1 MSTYNN
7 CFGGEKKN
15 INTFRLKKAS
25 YQELWTWEQVH
36 VYLTFTV
43 SGATGGVKKEPDNKE
58 KHVRLDSV
66 KGDSHTRNS
75 PTNPMSYSVPNL
87 PASMDNLL
95 ETFAAVARRN
105 AGNNMLRSANA
116 VSLARLLPPNSSSK
130 FFR

>member
-1 MSTYNN
+1 MP
-7 CFGGEKKN
+7 
-15 INTFRLKKAS
+15 
-25 YQELWTWEQVH
+25 
-36 VYLTFTV
+36 
-43 SGATGGVKKEPDNKE
+43 SGATGGVKKESDNKE

-66 KGDSHTRNS
+66 KGDSHTRSS
-75 PTNPMSYSVPNL
+75 PTSSMSYSVPNL

-130 FFR
+130 LPQNP

>member
-1 MSTYNN
+1 M
-7 CFGGEKKN
+7 
-15 INTFRLKKAS
+15 
-25 YQELWTWEQVH
+25 
-36 VYLTFTV
+36 
-43 SGATGGVKKEPDNKE
+43 KKESDNKE

-130 FFR
+130 YDL

>member
-1 MSTYNN
+1 MKPDFFSSADEIAKPRPDMNIKIADFTLS
-7 CFGGEKKN
+7 EKSIN
-15 INTFRLKKAS
+15 I
-25 YQELWTWEQVH
+25 YG
-36 VYLTFTV
+36 YI

-130 FFR
+130 FIFC